1 MGLGRAL
8 GFGINEKGYKKQLE
22 KENAYFRTHL
32 ETIELRGYKAR
43 VLNWVNEE
51 EVKYAWSCYPE
62 IKDGRTGQNFYEYF
76 NRLLALLV
84 KKLQIFVKK
93 ILIEKYNFN

>member
-51 EVKYAWSCYPE
+51 EVKYVWSCYPE

-76 NRLLALLV
+76 N
-84 KKLQIFVKK
+84 
-93 ILIEKYNFN
+93 IEKTNQNSNEYNMQKESFNKGK